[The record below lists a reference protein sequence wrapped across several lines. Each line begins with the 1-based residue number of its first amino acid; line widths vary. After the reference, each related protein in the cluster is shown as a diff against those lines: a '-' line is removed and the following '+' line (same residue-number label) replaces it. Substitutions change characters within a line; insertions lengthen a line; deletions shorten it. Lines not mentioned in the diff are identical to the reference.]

1 MVNYNEGKIYRI
13 VPNCEHEP
21 HEQYIGST
29 TKEYLSQRM
38 TLHRSQYR
46 RWKDGKTTLITSFLL
61 FEKYGVDNCNIYLL
75 ENVDAKDK
83 NELNSREGYFI
94 RTLPCVNKNIPGR
107 SKKEYR
113 HDNRDKLKFDKNV
126 YYQENRERLMQ
137 KARCDDLKNKEYN
150 LEYKKKYYVDNKTA
164 LIEKT
169 RLFREQHSSLVECPC
184 GSKIKEYKMKDH
196 IKSKKHQCYILN
208 NPIPLL

>member
-1 MVNYNEGKIYRI
+1 MPDYSQGKIYKI
-13 VPNCEHEP
+13 EPLVEHPE
-21 HEQYIGST
+21 EDVYIGST
-29 TKEYLSQRM
+29 VQKYLCDRM
-38 TLHRSQYR
+38 GKHRADYKNQTNYVS
-46 RWKDGKTTLITSFLL
+46 SFKL
-61 FEKYGVDNCNIYLL
+61 FQKYGVDNCNIYLL

-126 YYQENRERLMQ
+126 YYQENRERLIQ
-137 KARCDDLKNKEYN
+137 KSRCNDLKNKEYN

-164 LIEKT
+164 LIEKS
-169 RLFREQHSSLVECPC
+169 RLFREQHNSFVECPC